1 MLNAVRMSG
10 NRPIAI
16 TIISLLYILGGVAL
30 ILFAIFGGSIANAIV
45 GQPSTLPATGSNSTV
60 SGRIQSQLQSQLQ
73 GIVVVVQTVAVIAG
87 LVNVVVGYGLWKG
100 KKWAWWIALILGVI
114 GLIYVLYSLLFL
126 LQLSATG
133 LISFI
138 IGLIIIYALLRK
150 DSKAFFAP
158 ATAAA

>member
-30 ILFAIFGGSIANAIV
+30 ILFAIFGGSIVNAIA
-45 GQPSTLPATGSNSTV
+45 GQPSTTLPATGSNSTV

-73 GIVVVVQTVAVIAG
+73 GIVVVVQTVAIITG

-100 KKWAWWIALILGVI
+100 KKWAWWIALIFGVI
-114 GLIYVLYSLLFL
+114 GLIYVLYSLL
-126 LQLSATG
+126 LQLSATE

-138 IGLIIIYALLRK
+138 IDLIIIYALLRK

>member
-30 ILFAIFGGSIANAIV
+30 ILFAIFGGSIVNAIA
-45 GQPSTLPATGSNSTV
+45 GQPSTALPATGSNSTV

-73 GIVVVVQTVAVIAG
+73 GIVVVVQTVAIIAG

-114 GLIYVLYSLLFL
+114 GLIYVLYSLL

-133 LISFI
+133 LISVI
-138 IGLIIIYALLRK
+138 IDLIIIYALLRK